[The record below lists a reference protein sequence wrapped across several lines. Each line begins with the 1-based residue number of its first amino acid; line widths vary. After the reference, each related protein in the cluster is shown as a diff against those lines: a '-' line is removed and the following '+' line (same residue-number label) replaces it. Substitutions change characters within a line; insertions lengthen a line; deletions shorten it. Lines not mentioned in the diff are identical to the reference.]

1 MGEFT
6 FGALKR
12 ARVGQVT
19 LNGTTEVTISVPN
32 LDRESIVLQNVN
44 TIAGTPGASY
54 ISSLTPGIV
63 GTIGLKSSAGDTSIL
78 DIYVYQ

>member
-1 MGEFT
+1 MAEFT

-12 ARVGQVT
+12 ARIGQVT

-54 ISSLTPGIV
+54 ISSLTPA
-63 GTIGLKSSAGDTSIL
+63 LS
-78 DIYVYQ
+78 